1 MSHKTIP
8 LSSGVGEIMAP
19 QTLVAALIL
28 SPDGTIKVD
37 AGALHGR
44 SEIEQTLRMASSRG
58 EPSSAKIYWFL
69 WVAVELDGSNAPVRY
84 KGIAASELFV
94 DPATGVG
101 YKMLTEQV
109 NRMAEAMR
117 GGVNLKTI
125 GASERAAIRRYLMN
139 FSSGVWEQSA
149 DTFKG
154 ALA

>member
-1 MSHKTIP
+1 MTHKTIQ
-8 LSSGVGEIMAP
+8 LSSGVGEVMAP
-19 QTLVAALIL
+19 QTLVTALIL

-58 EPSSAKIYWFL
+58 EPTSAKIYWFL
-69 WVAVELDGSNAPVRY
+69 WLAVELDNANAPVRY
-84 KGIAASELFV
+84 KGLAASELFV
-94 DPATGVG
+94 DPSTGVG

-125 GASERAAIRRYLMN
+125 GAAERAVIRQYLME
-139 FSSGVWEQSA
+139 FGSGVWEQSA
-149 DTFKG
+149 DAFKG